1 MPNLLSMARVRAL
14 AAAIIGIAV
23 CTQTHAQTTT
33 QNSTCT
39 GVPAQTG
46 LLNEVHTIAAAT
58 QAVPLECEL
67 DVSVA
72 GNYQVTLTDLG
83 VVPGSSPAV
92 PAPLASVKLA
102 VTSGSTI
109 VGTPL
114 TAAGSMQFAAT
125 TGSYVIRVVGTPGT
139 QLGSGP
145 IGIQVTNV
153 SDGSLLASYS
163 QNLAL
168 PNTALPSNE
177 GIVNDSFTVAT
188 DGSYV
193 IALTDLQLPQALTVL
208 QLIVTTDDGTGT
220 LVPNSSL
227 SAAGT
232 TTVSLQHGVNYLIF
246 AVGQADPG
254 VNAGLYSATVTPAGG
269 GAPAYSKVV
278 PIGSV
283 APAGSVTLNSGTAY
297 TLTLKDLAYPDPL
310 SALTG
315 LVVANGQVVT
325 NLTAAGTSAPFT
337 SIAATYVL
345 YVSGSTGSA
354 GSFTAAL
361 SPASGPPALSI
372 ARAVVAPGS
381 TSTPYSFDA
390 NVTTAGTYEFDL
402 ADFAAPIKFGS
413 LGAVAVQNGA
423 LLGTAFTA
431 TGTQNLTVAAGAVSF
446 LVFAQPGTGGGLFG
460 IDLTTSGSTTP
471 VFQATQGVGQLFSSR
486 QVTFTAD
493 GTYALAVSDV
503 GFPAPLTSFAVY
515 LTQGINRVGSVFTG
529 GPLKFTATAGTYY
542 VNFIAQP
549 GGTDNA
555 GTYALAIVTAP
566 AVTFTSDVT
575 TVTSGGSVKLTWSS
589 QNATACVASG
599 GWSGTQPL
607 TGTATIS
614 SLTATTTFTL
624 TCSVGGVTDAESV
637 YVTVTDPPPAPAKS
651 GGGALS
657 GDLLL
662 LLGGVLTLQVARR
675 GRARRPRIA
684 PC

>member
-1 MPNLLSMARVRAL
+1 MPNLFSKASVRAL

-23 CTQTHAQTTT
+23 CTPTQAQSTP
-33 QNSTCT
+33 QSSTCT
-39 GVPAQTG
+39 GVPVQTG

-72 GNYQVTLTDLG
+72 GTYKVTLTDLG

-102 VTSGSTI
+102 VTSGSTL

-125 TGSYVIRVVGTPGT
+125 TGSYVIRVVGAPGT

-153 SDGSLLASYS
+153 ADGSLLASYS

-168 PNTALPSNE
+168 PNSALPSNE
-177 GIVNDSFTVAT
+177 GTLDDSFTVPT

-193 IALTDLQLPQALTVL
+193 ITLTDLQLPQALTVL
-208 QLIVTTDDGTGT
+208 QLIVTTNDGT
-220 LVPNSSL
+220 LVTNPPL
-227 SAAGT
+227 SAAGS
-232 TTVSLQHGVNYLIF
+232 TTVSLQHAVNYRIF
-246 AVGQADPG
+246 AVGQADPA
-254 VNAGLYSATVTPAGG
+254 VNAGLFSADVSPAAGG
-269 GAPAYSKVV
+269 TTAYNKVV
-278 PIGSV
+278 SIGSA
-283 APAGSVTLNSGTAY
+283 APIGSVTLNSGTAY
-297 TLTLKDLAYPDPL
+297 TFTLKDLTYPDPL
-310 SALTG
+310 TALTG

-325 NLTAAGTSAPFT
+325 RLTAAGASAPFT
-337 SIAATYVL
+337 SIAATYVV
-345 YVSGSTGSA
+345 YASGSTGTA
-354 GSFTAAL
+354 GSFTATLA
-361 SPASGPPALSI
+361 PASGPPALSI
-372 ARAVVAPGS
+372 ARAVVAPGG

-390 NVTTAGTYEFDL
+390 NVSTAGTYGFDL
-402 ADFAAPIKFGS
+402 ADFAAPSKFGS
-413 LGAVAVQNGA
+413 LGAVAVQGGA

-431 TGTQNLTVAAGAVSF
+431 TGSQNLTVAAGPVSF

-471 VFQATQGVGQLFSSR
+471 VFEATQGVGQLFSRR
-486 QVTFTAD
+486 QVTFTASGD
-493 GTYALAVSDV
+493 YALTVSDV
-503 GFPAPLTSFAVY
+503 GFPAPLASFAVY
-515 LTQGINRVGSVFTG
+515 LTQGISRVGSVFTG
-529 GPLKFTATAGTYY
+529 GPLNFTATAGTYY

-555 GTYALAIVTAP
+555 GTYALGIVVAP
-566 AVTFTSDVT
+566 AVTLQSDIT

-599 GWSGTQPL
+599 GWSGNQAL

-614 SLTATTTFTL
+614 SLTATATFTL
-624 TCSVGGVTDAESV
+624 TCSGGGVSGAQSV

-675 GRARRPRIA
+675 RRARPRIA

>member
-1 MPNLLSMARVRAL
+1 MPNLFSKARVRAL
-14 AAAIIGIAV
+14 AAIIIGIAV
-23 CTQTHAQTTT
+23 CTQTHAQSTS

-39 GVPAQTG
+39 GAPAQTG

-102 VTSGSTI
+102 ITSGSTI

-125 TGSYVIRVVGTPGT
+125 TGSYVIRVVGVPGT

-145 IGIQVTNV
+145 VGIQVTNV
-153 SDGSLLASYS
+153 SDGSTLASYS

-168 PNTALPSNE
+168 PNSALPSNE
-177 GIVNDSFTVAT
+177 ATLDDSFTVAT

-193 IALTDLQLPQALTVL
+193 ITLTDLQLPQALNVL
-208 QLIVTTDDGTGT
+208 QLIVTTSDGT
-220 LVPNSSL
+220 LVTNPPL

-232 TTVSLQHGVNYLIF
+232 TTVSLQHAVNYRIF
-246 AVGQADPG
+246 AVGQADPT
-254 VNAGLYSATVTPAGG
+254 VDAGLYSATVVPAGG
-269 GAPAYSKVV
+269 GDAAYSKVV
-278 PIGSV
+278 SIGSV
-283 APAGSVTLNSGTAY
+283 APAGSVTLSSGTAY

-310 SALTG
+310 GTLSG

-325 NLTAAGTSAPFT
+325 SLTAAGTTAPFT

-345 YVSGSTGSA
+345 YVSGTTGSS
-354 GSFTAAL
+354 GSYTATLA
-361 SPASGPPALSI
+361 PASGPPALSI
-372 ARAVVAPGS
+372 ARAVAVSGGAS
-381 TSTPYSFDA
+381 SAYNFDA
-390 NVTTAGTYEFDL
+390 NVGTAGTYEFDL

-413 LGAVAVQNGA
+413 LGAVAVQNGV

-431 TGTQNLTVAAGAVSF
+431 TGSQNLTVAAGPISF

-460 IDLTTSGSTTP
+460 VDLTTSAGPP
-471 VFQATQGVGQLFSSR
+471 VFEATQGVGQLFSRR

-493 GTYALAVSDV
+493 GTYALTVSDV
-503 GFPAPLTSFAVY
+503 GFPAPLASFAVY
-515 LTQGINRVGSVFTG
+515 LTQGITRVGSVFTG
-529 GPLKFTATAGTYY
+529 GPLKFSATAGTYY

-549 GGTDNA
+549 GGADNA
-555 GTYALAIVTAP
+555 GTYALGIVTAP
-566 AVTFTSDVT
+566 AVTLQSDVT

-607 TGTATIS
+607 TGTTTIS

-624 TCSVGGVTDAESV
+624 TCSVGGVTDAQSV
-637 YVTVTDPPPAPAKS
+637 YVTVTDPPPATAKS

-662 LLGGVLTLQVARR
+662 LLGGVLTLQVARQR
-675 GRARRPRIA
+675 RVRPRIT